1 MKWFKHDSDAH
12 ADAKL
17 ERILIKY
24 GADGYAIYWYCL
36 ELIAAKVDKNHCTFE
51 LEHDA
56 ELIGYKLKIDTLR
69 VEEIMRYMVSI
80 DLFQINQET
89 RRVMCLQL
97 AKRLDE
103 YSTKA
108 LPPAIMSR
116 QYPDDVPTVSGLDK
130 IRIEEKRI
138 RKKYI
143 LSGKPD
149 VVSSDFDVSCKAIIL
164 ALNALAGTHFKHDA
178 KGTRRLIK
186 ARFQEGAT
194 LQDFEKVIK
203 IKVEQWADDE
213 KFKGY
218 LRPETLFAAN
228 HFESYRNDYEIKHE
242 KGE

>member
-1 MKWFKHDSDAH
+1 M
-12 ADAKL
+12 
-17 ERILIKY
+17 
-24 GADGYAIYWYCL
+24 
-36 ELIAAKVDKNHCTFE
+36 
-51 LEHDA
+51 
-56 ELIGYKLKIDTLR
+56 IDTAIWDSEQVMGLTPGQFKIYIYLISR
-69 VEEIMRYMVSI
+69 ADDEGRLKVTKQLWRTRIFPLDAPSPEEFEEDLNRIFDTGLLISFEYDDELYCYHPNWKRYQNISHPT
-80 DLFQINQET
+80 DS
-89 RRVMCLQL
+89 
-97 AKRLDE
+97 K
-103 YSTKA
+103 
-108 LPPAIMSR
+108 LPSPSF
-116 QYPDDVPTVSGLDK
+116 PESSGKFPKVPEDSGQFSLDK
-130 IRIEEKRI
+130 VSLD
-138 RKKYI
+138 KKYLKKDT

-213 KFKGY
+213 KFKSY

>member
-138 RKKYI
+138 ERNIYCRANPTLCLLISTFLAKQ
-143 LSGKPD
+143 
-149 VVSSDFDVSCKAIIL
+149 SSWL
-164 ALNALAGTHFKHDA
+164 LML
-178 KGTRRLIK
+178 
-186 ARFQEGAT
+186 
-194 LQDFEKVIK
+194 
-203 IKVEQWADDE
+203 
-213 KFKGY
+213 
-218 LRPETLFAAN
+218 
-228 HFESYRNDYEIKHE
+228 
-242 KGE
+242 